1 MTGDKLQP
9 FTSSDVLA
17 VGRLISFHLSWNWNQ
32 DMARE
37 AIRESHPD
45 LADLVEELIPFSTEF
60 LSVLTTSID
69 EKDLI
74 EWGQH
79 TSSTLQE
86 RYNQA
91 RSTIE
96 RANAP
101 LDPEIIQWQESIRA
115 KAELRMSKSLTEHLA

>member
-1 MTGDKLQP
+1 
-9 FTSSDVLA
+9 
-17 VGRLISFHLSWNWNQ
+17 
-32 DMARE
+32 MARE

-86 RYNQA
+86 RYTQA

-101 LDPEIIQWQESIRA
+101 LDPEIIHWQESIRA
-115 KAELRMSKSLTEHLA
+115 KADLRMSKSLTEHLT